1 MSNMD
6 KRREII
12 DTGIELLE
20 EKLVARTWGNISARI
35 DADNYLIT
43 PSGLD
48 YTSMREEDIVSV
60 NIKTGEYTGI
70 NRPSGEK
77 GVHSAAYEV
86 FDDVNFVVHTH
97 QTYATAVSLAGF
109 DSLEATAVSPAGSEL
124 FETSAGSPAG
134 SDSFDITEEEIEKL
148 GGIALAE
155 YGLPGTKEITNAC
168 KSALLTGAHTVLMIH
183 HGVLVLGKD
192 KDEAMLRVKLLE
204 EICERNV
211 TRILD
216 TIYNKKPAGN
226 ENQPTNSLHNKATNS
241 NNKIDSNN
249 ETRVESTININNINN
264 SLHNSDGEI
273 NKIINNDTVF
283 DRKYNEIITSK
294 ELVELSLAES
304 EIISQ
309 LDDVS
314 QMIGTKIVTVDSID
328 EAYKLNDNAVLIKGV
343 GALVKAENKDDLEA
357 LKVLMNKM
365 AIVKLYTKAKN
376 VKAEISIEES
386 DFMHYDYVTRY
397 SKQNIKNS

>member
-109 DSLEATAVSPAGSEL
+109 DSLEATAGSPAGSES
-124 FETSAGSPAG
+124 FETSAVSLAGFDSLEATAGSPAG
-134 SDSFDITEEEIEKL
+134 LESFETTAGSPTGSESFDITEEEIEKL

-192 KDEAMLRVKLLE
+192 KEEAMKRVKLLE
-204 EICERNV
+204 SICERNV
-211 TRILD
+211 KRVIKDNTLNNYLKALNICPED
-216 TIYNKKPAGN
+216 
-226 ENQPTNSLHNKATNS
+226 NSSYRYCEVLTDKALIALS
-241 NNKIDSNN
+241 IS
-249 ETRVESTININNINN
+249 ET
-264 SLHNSDGEI
+264 EI
-273 NKIINNDTVF
+273 F
-283 DRKYNEIITSK
+283 
-294 ELVELSLAES
+294 
-304 EIISQ
+304 SQ

-314 QMIGTKIVTVDSID
+314 QMIGTKIVTVDSLD
-328 EAYKLNDNAVLIKGV
+328 KALKLSDNAVLIKGV
-343 GALVKAENKDDLEA
+343 GALIKAENKDDLEA

-386 DFMHYDYVTRY
+386 DFMHYDYVNRY
-397 SKQNIKNS
+397 SLQNNKNRKI

>member
-35 DADNYLIT
+35 DDDNYLIT

-97 QTYATAVSLAGF
+97 QTYATAVSLAGL
-109 DSLEATAVSPAGSEL
+109 DSLEATAGSTAGSE
-124 FETSAGSPAG
+124 
-134 SDSFDITEEEIEKL
+134 SFDITEEEIEKL

-192 KDEAMLRVKLLE
+192 KEEAMKRVKLLE
-204 EICERNV
+204 SICERNV
-211 TRILD
+211 KRVIKDD
-216 TIYNKKPAGN
+216 T
-226 ENQPTNSLHNKATNS
+226 L
-241 NNKIDSNN
+241 NN
-249 ETRVESTININNINN
+249 
-264 SLHNSDGEI
+264 HP
-273 NKIINNDTVF
+273 
-283 DRKYNEIITSK
+283 
-294 ELVELSLAES
+294 
-304 EIISQ
+304 
-309 LDDVS
+309 
-314 QMIGTKIVTVDSID
+314 
-328 EAYKLNDNAVLIKGV
+328 
-343 GALVKAENKDDLEA
+343 GALDNY
-357 LKVLMNKM
+357 LK
-365 AIVKLYTKAKN
+365 
-376 VKAEISIEES
+376 
-386 DFMHYDYVTRY
+386 
-397 SKQNIKNS
+397 

>member
-109 DSLEATAVSPAGSEL
+109 DSLEATAGSPAGSES
-124 FETSAGSPAG
+124 FETSDGSTAGSE
-134 SDSFDITEEEIEKL
+134 SFDITEEEIEKL

-192 KDEAMLRVKLLE
+192 KEEAMKRVKLLE
-204 EICERNV
+204 SICERNV
-211 TRILD
+211 KRVIKDNTLNNYLKALGTCPED
-216 TIYNKKPAGN
+216 
-226 ENQPTNSLHNKATNS
+226 NSSYRYCEVLTDNALIALSNS
-241 NNKIDSNN
+241 
-249 ETRVESTININNINN
+249 ET
-264 SLHNSDGEI
+264 EI
-273 NKIINNDTVF
+273 F
-283 DRKYNEIITSK
+283 
-294 ELVELSLAES
+294 
-304 EIISQ
+304 SQ

-314 QMIGTKIVTVDSID
+314 QMIGTKIVTVDSLD
-328 EAYKLNDNAVLIKGV
+328 KALKLSDNAVLIKGV
-343 GALVKAENKDDLEA
+343 GALIKAENKDDLEA

-397 SKQNIKNS
+397 SKQNIKNRKI

>member
-109 DSLEATAVSPAGSEL
+109 DSLEATAGSPTGSES
-124 FETSAGSPAG
+124 FETSAGSTAG
-134 SDSFDITEEEIEKL
+134 SELFDITEEEIEKL

-192 KDEAMLRVKLLE
+192 KEEAMKRVKLLE
-204 EICERNV
+204 SICERNV
-211 TRILD
+211 KRVIKDNTLNNYLKALNTCPED
-216 TIYNKKPAGN
+216 
-226 ENQPTNSLHNKATNS
+226 NSSYRYCEVLTDKALIALSNS
-241 NNKIDSNN
+241 
-249 ETRVESTININNINN
+249 ET
-264 SLHNSDGEI
+264 EI
-273 NKIINNDTVF
+273 F
-283 DRKYNEIITSK
+283 
-294 ELVELSLAES
+294 
-304 EIISQ
+304 SQ

-314 QMIGTKIVTVDSID
+314 QMIGTKIVTVDSLD
-328 EAYKLNDNAVLIKGV
+328 KALKLNDNAVLIKGV
-343 GALVKAENKDDLEA
+343 GALIKAENKDDLEA

-397 SKQNIKNS
+397 SKQNIKNRKI

>member
-12 DTGIELLE
+12 DTGIGLLE

-97 QTYATAVSLAGF
+97 QTYATAVSLAG
-109 DSLEATAVSPAGSEL
+109 LN
-124 FETSAGSPAG
+124 
-134 SDSFDITEEEIEKL
+134 SFDITEEEIEKL

-192 KDEAMLRVKLLE
+192 KEEAMKRVKLLE
-204 EICERNV
+204 SICERNV
-211 TRILD
+211 KRVIKDNTLNNYLKALNTCPED
-216 TIYNKKPAGN
+216 
-226 ENQPTNSLHNKATNS
+226 NSSYRYCEVLTDKALIALSNS
-241 NNKIDSNN
+241 
-249 ETRVESTININNINN
+249 ET
-264 SLHNSDGEI
+264 EI
-273 NKIINNDTVF
+273 F
-283 DRKYNEIITSK
+283 
-294 ELVELSLAES
+294 
-304 EIISQ
+304 SQ

-314 QMIGTKIVTVDSID
+314 QMIGTKIVTVDSLD
-328 EAYKLNDNAVLIKGV
+328 KALKLSDNAVLIKGV
-343 GALVKAENKDDLEA
+343 GALIKAENKDDLEA

-397 SKQNIKNS
+397 SKQNIKNRKI

>member
-109 DSLEATAVSPAGSEL
+109 DSLEATAGSPTGSES

-134 SDSFDITEEEIEKL
+134 SESFDITEEEIEKL

-192 KDEAMLRVKLLE
+192 KEEAMKRVKLLE
-204 EICERNV
+204 SICERNV
-211 TRILD
+211 KRVIKDNTLNNYLKALD
-216 TIYNKKPAGN
+216 ICP
-226 ENQPTNSLHNKATNS
+226 EDNSSYRYCEVLTDKALIALSNS
-241 NNKIDSNN
+241 
-249 ETRVESTININNINN
+249 ET
-264 SLHNSDGEI
+264 EI
-273 NKIINNDTVF
+273 F
-283 DRKYNEIITSK
+283 
-294 ELVELSLAES
+294 
-304 EIISQ
+304 SQ

-314 QMIGTKIVTVDSID
+314 QMIGTKIVTVDSLD
-328 EAYKLNDNAVLIKGV
+328 KALKLSDNAVLIKGV
-343 GALVKAENKDDLEA
+343 GALIKAENKDDLEA

-376 VKAEISIEES
+376 VKAEISTEES
-386 DFMHYDYVTRY
+386 DFMHYDYVNRY
-397 SKQNIKNS
+397 SLQNNKNRKI

>member
-109 DSLEATAVSPAGSEL
+109 DSLEATAGSTAGSE
-124 FETSAGSPAG
+124 
-134 SDSFDITEEEIEKL
+134 SFDITEGEIEKL

-192 KDEAMLRVKLLE
+192 KEEAMKRVKLLE
-204 EICERNV
+204 SICERNV
-211 TRILD
+211 KRVIKDNTLNNYLKALNTCPED
-216 TIYNKKPAGN
+216 
-226 ENQPTNSLHNKATNS
+226 NSSYRYCEVLTDKALIALSNS
-241 NNKIDSNN
+241 
-249 ETRVESTININNINN
+249 ET
-264 SLHNSDGEI
+264 EI
-273 NKIINNDTVF
+273 F
-283 DRKYNEIITSK
+283 
-294 ELVELSLAES
+294 
-304 EIISQ
+304 SQ

-314 QMIGTKIVTVDSID
+314 QMIGTKIVTVDSLD
-328 EAYKLNDNAVLIKGV
+328 KALKLNDNAVLIKGV
-343 GALVKAENKDDLEA
+343 GALIKAENKDDLEA

-397 SKQNIKNS
+397 SKQNIKNRKI

>member
-97 QTYATAVSLAGF
+97 QTYATAVSLAGL
-109 DSLEATAVSPAGSEL
+109 DSLEATAGSPAGSES

-134 SDSFDITEEEIEKL
+134 SESFDITEEEIEKL

-192 KDEAMLRVKLLE
+192 KEEAMKRVKLLE
-204 EICERNV
+204 SICERNV
-211 TRILD
+211 KRVIKDNTLNNYLKALD
-216 TIYNKKPAGN
+216 ICP
-226 ENQPTNSLHNKATNS
+226 EDNSSYRYCEVLTDKALIALSNS
-241 NNKIDSNN
+241 
-249 ETRVESTININNINN
+249 ET
-264 SLHNSDGEI
+264 EI
-273 NKIINNDTVF
+273 F
-283 DRKYNEIITSK
+283 
-294 ELVELSLAES
+294 
-304 EIISQ
+304 SQ

-314 QMIGTKIVTVDSID
+314 QMIGTKIVTVDSLD
-328 EAYKLNDNAVLIKGV
+328 KALKLSDNAVLIKGV
-343 GALVKAENKDDLEA
+343 GALIKAENKDDLEA

-386 DFMHYDYVTRY
+386 DFMHYDYVNRY
-397 SKQNIKNS
+397 SLQNNKNRKI

>member
-109 DSLEATAVSPAGSEL
+109 DSLEATAGSPAGSEL

-134 SDSFDITEEEIEKL
+134 SESFDITEEEIEKL

-192 KDEAMLRVKLLE
+192 KEEAMKRVKLLE
-204 EICERNV
+204 SICERNV
-211 TRILD
+211 KRVIKDNTLNNYLKALNTCPED
-216 TIYNKKPAGN
+216 
-226 ENQPTNSLHNKATNS
+226 NSSYRYCEVLTDKALIALSNS
-241 NNKIDSNN
+241 
-249 ETRVESTININNINN
+249 ET
-264 SLHNSDGEI
+264 EI
-273 NKIINNDTVF
+273 F
-283 DRKYNEIITSK
+283 
-294 ELVELSLAES
+294 
-304 EIISQ
+304 SQ

-314 QMIGTKIVTVDSID
+314 QMIGTKIVTVDSLD
-328 EAYKLNDNAVLIKGV
+328 KALKLSDNAVLIKGV
-343 GALVKAENKDDLEA
+343 GALIKAENKDDLEA

-397 SKQNIKNS
+397 SKQNIKNRKI

>member
-12 DTGIELLE
+12 DTGIGLLE

-109 DSLEATAVSPAGSEL
+109 DSLEATAGSPAGSEL

-134 SDSFDITEEEIEKL
+134 SESFDITEEEIEKL

-192 KDEAMLRVKLLE
+192 KEEAMKRVKLLE
-204 EICERNV
+204 SICERNV
-211 TRILD
+211 KRVIKDNTLNNYLKALD
-216 TIYNKKPAGN
+216 ICP
-226 ENQPTNSLHNKATNS
+226 EDNSSYRYCEVLTDKALIALSNS
-241 NNKIDSNN
+241 
-249 ETRVESTININNINN
+249 ET
-264 SLHNSDGEI
+264 EI
-273 NKIINNDTVF
+273 F
-283 DRKYNEIITSK
+283 
-294 ELVELSLAES
+294 
-304 EIISQ
+304 SQ

-314 QMIGTKIVTVDSID
+314 QMIGTKIVTVDSLD
-328 EAYKLNDNAVLIKGV
+328 NALKLSDNAVLIKGV
-343 GALVKAENKDDLEA
+343 GALIKAENKDDLEA

-397 SKQNIKNS
+397 SKQNIKNRKI

>member
-109 DSLEATAVSPAGSEL
+109 DSLEATVGSPTGSESFETTAVSLAGFDLLEATAGSSTGSES
-124 FETSAGSPAG
+124 FETSAGSPTG
-134 SDSFDITEEEIEKL
+134 SELFDITEEEIEKL

-192 KDEAMLRVKLLE
+192 KEEAMKRVKLLE
-204 EICERNV
+204 SICERNV
-211 TRILD
+211 KRVIKDNTLNNYLKALD
-216 TIYNKKPAGN
+216 ICP
-226 ENQPTNSLHNKATNS
+226 EDNSSYRYCEVLTDKALIALSNS
-241 NNKIDSNN
+241 
-249 ETRVESTININNINN
+249 ET
-264 SLHNSDGEI
+264 EI
-273 NKIINNDTVF
+273 F
-283 DRKYNEIITSK
+283 
-294 ELVELSLAES
+294 
-304 EIISQ
+304 SQ

-314 QMIGTKIVTVDSID
+314 QMIGTKIVTVDSLD
-328 EAYKLNDNAVLIKGV
+328 KALKLSDNAVLIKGV
-343 GALVKAENKDDLEA
+343 GALIKAENKDDLEA

-397 SKQNIKNS
+397 SKQNIKNRKI

>member
-12 DTGIELLE
+12 DTGIGLLE

-109 DSLEATAVSPAGSEL
+109 DSLEATAGSPAGSE
-124 FETSAGSPAG
+124 
-134 SDSFDITEEEIEKL
+134 SFDITEEEIEKL

-192 KDEAMLRVKLLE
+192 KEEAMKRVKLLE
-204 EICERNV
+204 SICERNV
-211 TRILD
+211 KRVIKDNTLNNYLKALNTCPED
-216 TIYNKKPAGN
+216 
-226 ENQPTNSLHNKATNS
+226 NSSYRYCEVLTDKALIALSNS
-241 NNKIDSNN
+241 
-249 ETRVESTININNINN
+249 ET
-264 SLHNSDGEI
+264 EI
-273 NKIINNDTVF
+273 F
-283 DRKYNEIITSK
+283 
-294 ELVELSLAES
+294 
-304 EIISQ
+304 SQ

-314 QMIGTKIVTVDSID
+314 QMIGTKIVTVDSLD
-328 EAYKLNDNAVLIKGV
+328 KALKLSDNAVLIKGV
-343 GALVKAENKDDLEA
+343 GALIKAENKDDLEA

-397 SKQNIKNS
+397 SKQNIKNRKI

>member
-12 DTGIELLE
+12 DTGIGLLE

-109 DSLEATAVSPAGSEL
+109 DSLEATAGSTAGSESL
-124 FETSAGSPAG
+124 
-134 SDSFDITEEEIEKL
+134 DITEEEIEKL

-192 KDEAMLRVKLLE
+192 KEEAMKRVKLLE
-204 EICERNV
+204 SICERNV
-211 TRILD
+211 KRVIKDNTLNNYLKALNTCPED
-216 TIYNKKPAGN
+216 
-226 ENQPTNSLHNKATNS
+226 NSSYRYCEVLTDKALIALSNS
-241 NNKIDSNN
+241 
-249 ETRVESTININNINN
+249 ET
-264 SLHNSDGEI
+264 EI
-273 NKIINNDTVF
+273 F
-283 DRKYNEIITSK
+283 
-294 ELVELSLAES
+294 
-304 EIISQ
+304 SQ

-314 QMIGTKIVTVDSID
+314 QMIGTKIVTVDSLD
-328 EAYKLNDNAVLIKGV
+328 KALKLSDNAVLIKGV
-343 GALVKAENKDDLEA
+343 GALIKAENKDDLEA

-397 SKQNIKNS
+397 SKQNIKNRKI

>member
-12 DTGIELLE
+12 DTGIGLLE

-109 DSLEATAVSPAGSEL
+109 DSLEATAGSTAGSE
-124 FETSAGSPAG
+124 
-134 SDSFDITEEEIEKL
+134 SFDITEEEIEKL

-192 KDEAMLRVKLLE
+192 KEEAMKRVKLLE
-204 EICERNV
+204 SICERNV
-211 TRILD
+211 KRVIKDNTLNNYLKALNTCPED
-216 TIYNKKPAGN
+216 
-226 ENQPTNSLHNKATNS
+226 NSSYRYCEVLTDKALIALSNS
-241 NNKIDSNN
+241 
-249 ETRVESTININNINN
+249 ET
-264 SLHNSDGEI
+264 EI
-273 NKIINNDTVF
+273 F
-283 DRKYNEIITSK
+283 
-294 ELVELSLAES
+294 
-304 EIISQ
+304 SQ

-314 QMIGTKIVTVDSID
+314 QMIGTKIVTVDSLD
-328 EAYKLNDNAVLIKGV
+328 KALKLNDNAVLIKGV
-343 GALVKAENKDDLEA
+343 GALIKAENKDDLEA

-386 DFMHYDYVTRY
+386 DFMHYDYVNRY
-397 SKQNIKNS
+397 SLQNNKNRKI

>member
-97 QTYATAVSLAGF
+97 QTYATAVSLAGL
-109 DSLEATAVSPAGSEL
+109 DSLEATAGSTAGSEL
-124 FETSAGSPAG
+124 FETSAGSPTG
-134 SDSFDITEEEIEKL
+134 SESFDITEEEIEKL

-192 KDEAMLRVKLLE
+192 KEEAMKRVKLLE
-204 EICERNV
+204 SICERNV
-211 TRILD
+211 KRVIKDNTLNNYLKALNTCPED
-216 TIYNKKPAGN
+216 
-226 ENQPTNSLHNKATNS
+226 NSSYRYCEVLTDKALIALSNS
-241 NNKIDSNN
+241 
-249 ETRVESTININNINN
+249 ET
-264 SLHNSDGEI
+264 EI
-273 NKIINNDTVF
+273 F
-283 DRKYNEIITSK
+283 
-294 ELVELSLAES
+294 
-304 EIISQ
+304 SQ

-314 QMIGTKIVTVDSID
+314 QMIGTKIVTVDSLD
-328 EAYKLNDNAVLIKGV
+328 KALKLNDNAVLIKGV
-343 GALVKAENKDDLEA
+343 GALIKAENKDDLEA

-386 DFMHYDYVTRY
+386 DFMHYDYVNRY
-397 SKQNIKNS
+397 SLQNNKNRKI

>member
-109 DSLEATAVSPAGSEL
+109 DSLEATAGSPTGSES

-134 SDSFDITEEEIEKL
+134 SELFDITEEEIEKL

-192 KDEAMLRVKLLE
+192 KEEAMKRVKLLE
-204 EICERNV
+204 SICERNV
-211 TRILD
+211 KRVIKDNTLNNYLKALNTCPED
-216 TIYNKKPAGN
+216 
-226 ENQPTNSLHNKATNS
+226 NSSYRYCEVLTDKALIALSNS
-241 NNKIDSNN
+241 
-249 ETRVESTININNINN
+249 ET
-264 SLHNSDGEI
+264 EI
-273 NKIINNDTVF
+273 F
-283 DRKYNEIITSK
+283 
-294 ELVELSLAES
+294 
-304 EIISQ
+304 SQ

-314 QMIGTKIVTVDSID
+314 QMIGTKIVTVDSLD
-328 EAYKLNDNAVLIKGV
+328 KALKLNDNAVLIKGV
-343 GALVKAENKDDLEA
+343 GALIKAENKDDLEA

-397 SKQNIKNS
+397 SKQNIKNRKI

>member
-35 DADNYLIT
+35 DVDNYLIT

-109 DSLEATAVSPAGSEL
+109 DSLEATAGSPTGSE
-124 FETSAGSPAG
+124 
-134 SDSFDITEEEIEKL
+134 SFDITEEEIEKL

-192 KDEAMLRVKLLE
+192 KEEAMKRVKLLE
-204 EICERNV
+204 SICERNV
-211 TRILD
+211 KRVIKDNTLNNYLKALNTCPED
-216 TIYNKKPAGN
+216 
-226 ENQPTNSLHNKATNS
+226 NSSYGYCEVLTDKALIALSNS
-241 NNKIDSNN
+241 
-249 ETRVESTININNINN
+249 ET
-264 SLHNSDGEI
+264 EI
-273 NKIINNDTVF
+273 F
-283 DRKYNEIITSK
+283 
-294 ELVELSLAES
+294 
-304 EIISQ
+304 SQ

-314 QMIGTKIVTVDSID
+314 QMIGTKIVTVDSLD
-328 EAYKLNDNAVLIKGV
+328 KALKLSDNAVLIKGV
-343 GALVKAENKDDLEA
+343 GALIKAENKDDLEA

-386 DFMHYDYVTRY
+386 DFMHYDYVNRY
-397 SKQNIKNS
+397 SLQNNKNRKI

>member
-1 MSNMD
+1 MSNMN

-109 DSLEATAVSPAGSEL
+109 DSLEATAGSPTGSES

-134 SDSFDITEEEIEKL
+134 SESFDITEEEIEKL

-192 KDEAMLRVKLLE
+192 KEEAMKRVKLLE
-204 EICERNV
+204 SICERNV
-211 TRILD
+211 KRVIKDNTLNNHPEALD
-216 TIYNKKPAGN
+216 NYLKVSDTCP
-226 ENQPTNSLHNKATNS
+226 EDNSSYRYCEVLTDKALIALS
-241 NNKIDSNN
+241 IS
-249 ETRVESTININNINN
+249 ET
-264 SLHNSDGEI
+264 EI
-273 NKIINNDTVF
+273 F
-283 DRKYNEIITSK
+283 
-294 ELVELSLAES
+294 
-304 EIISQ
+304 SQ

-314 QMIGTKIVTVDSID
+314 QMIGTKIVTVDSLD
-328 EAYKLNDNAVLIKGV
+328 KALKLSDNAVLIKGV
-343 GALVKAENKDDLEA
+343 GALIKAENKDDLEA

-386 DFMHYDYVTRY
+386 DFMHYDYVNRY
-397 SKQNIKNS
+397 SLQNNKSRKI

>member
-109 DSLEATAVSPAGSEL
+109 DSLEATAGSPTGSES
-124 FETSAGSPAG
+124 FETSAGSTAG
-134 SDSFDITEEEIEKL
+134 SELFDITEEEIEKL

-183 HGVLVLGKD
+183 HGALVLGKD
-192 KDEAMLRVKLLE
+192 KEEAMKRVKLLE
-204 EICERNV
+204 SICERNV
-211 TRILD
+211 KRVIKDNTLNNYLKALNTCPED
-216 TIYNKKPAGN
+216 
-226 ENQPTNSLHNKATNS
+226 NSSYRYCEVLTDKALIALSNS
-241 NNKIDSNN
+241 
-249 ETRVESTININNINN
+249 ET
-264 SLHNSDGEI
+264 EI
-273 NKIINNDTVF
+273 F
-283 DRKYNEIITSK
+283 
-294 ELVELSLAES
+294 
-304 EIISQ
+304 SQ

-314 QMIGTKIVTVDSID
+314 QMIGTKIVTVDSLD
-328 EAYKLNDNAVLIKGV
+328 KALNLSDNAVLIKGV
-343 GALVKAENKDDLEA
+343 GALIKAENKDDLEA

-397 SKQNIKNS
+397 SKQNIKNRKI

>member
-70 NRPSGEK
+70 IRPSGEK

-109 DSLEATAVSPAGSEL
+109 DSLEATVGSPTGSESFETTAVSLAGFDSLEATAGSTAGSEL

-134 SDSFDITEEEIEKL
+134 SESFDITEEEIEKL

-192 KDEAMLRVKLLE
+192 KEEAMKRVKLLE
-204 EICERNV
+204 SICERNV
-211 TRILD
+211 KRVIKDNT
-216 TIYNKKPAGN
+216 P
-226 ENQPTNSLHNKATNS
+226 HN
-241 NNKIDSNN
+241 
-249 ETRVESTININNINN
+249 
-264 SLHNSDGEI
+264 H
-273 NKIINNDTVF
+273 
-283 DRKYNEIITSK
+283 
-294 ELVELSLAES
+294 
-304 EIISQ
+304 
-309 LDDVS
+309 
-314 QMIGTKIVTVDSID
+314 
-328 EAYKLNDNAVLIKGV
+328 
-343 GALVKAENKDDLEA
+343 LEA
-357 LKVLMNKM
+357 
-365 AIVKLYTKAKN
+365 
-376 VKAEISIEES
+376 
-386 DFMHYDYVTRY
+386 
-397 SKQNIKNS
+397 

>member
-97 QTYATAVSLAGF
+97 QTYATAVSLAG
-109 DSLEATAVSPAGSEL
+109 L
-124 FETSAGSPAG
+124 
-134 SDSFDITEEEIEKL
+134 DSFDITEEEIEKL

-192 KDEAMLRVKLLE
+192 KEEAMKRVKLLE
-204 EICERNV
+204 SICERNV
-211 TRILD
+211 KRVINDNTLNNYLKAPD
-216 TIYNKKPAGN
+216 TCP
-226 ENQPTNSLHNKATNS
+226 EDNSSYRYCEVLTDKALIALSNS
-241 NNKIDSNN
+241 
-249 ETRVESTININNINN
+249 ET
-264 SLHNSDGEI
+264 EI
-273 NKIINNDTVF
+273 F
-283 DRKYNEIITSK
+283 
-294 ELVELSLAES
+294 
-304 EIISQ
+304 SQ

-314 QMIGTKIVTVDSID
+314 QMIGTKIVTVDSLD
-328 EAYKLNDNAVLIKGV
+328 KALKLSDNAVLIKGV
-343 GALVKAENKDDLEA
+343 GALIKAENKDDLEA

-397 SKQNIKNS
+397 SKQNIKNRKI

>member
-109 DSLEATAVSPAGSEL
+109 DS
-124 FETSAGSPAG
+124 
-134 SDSFDITEEEIEKL
+134 FDITEEEIEKL

-192 KDEAMLRVKLLE
+192 KEEAMKRVKLLE
-204 EICERNV
+204 SICERNV
-211 TRILD
+211 KRVIKDNTLNNYLKALNTCPED
-216 TIYNKKPAGN
+216 
-226 ENQPTNSLHNKATNS
+226 NSSYRYCEVLTDKALIALSNS
-241 NNKIDSNN
+241 
-249 ETRVESTININNINN
+249 ET
-264 SLHNSDGEI
+264 EI
-273 NKIINNDTVF
+273 F
-283 DRKYNEIITSK
+283 
-294 ELVELSLAES
+294 
-304 EIISQ
+304 SQ

-314 QMIGTKIVTVDSID
+314 QMIGTKIVTVDSLD
-328 EAYKLNDNAVLIKGV
+328 KALKLSDNAVLIKGV
-343 GALVKAENKDDLEA
+343 GALIKAENKDDLEA

-397 SKQNIKNS
+397 SKQNIKNRKI

>member
-97 QTYATAVSLAGF
+97 QTYATAVSLAGL
-109 DSLEATAVSPAGSEL
+109 DSLEATAGSPAGSES

-134 SDSFDITEEEIEKL
+134 SELFDITEEEIEKL
-148 GGIALAE
+148 GGIALSE

-192 KDEAMLRVKLLE
+192 KEEAIKRVKLLE
-204 EICERNV
+204 SICERNV
-211 TRILD
+211 KRVIKDNTLNNYLKALNTCPED
-216 TIYNKKPAGN
+216 
-226 ENQPTNSLHNKATNS
+226 NSSYRYCEVLTDKALIALSNS
-241 NNKIDSNN
+241 
-249 ETRVESTININNINN
+249 ET
-264 SLHNSDGEI
+264 EI
-273 NKIINNDTVF
+273 F
-283 DRKYNEIITSK
+283 
-294 ELVELSLAES
+294 
-304 EIISQ
+304 SQ

-314 QMIGTKIVTVDSID
+314 QMIGTKIVTVDSLD
-328 EAYKLNDNAVLIKGV
+328 KALKLNDNAVLIKGV
-343 GALVKAENKDDLEA
+343 GALIKAENKDDLEA

-386 DFMHYDYVTRY
+386 DFMHYDYVNRY
-397 SKQNIKNS
+397 SLQNNKNRKI

>member
-35 DADNYLIT
+35 DVDNYLIT

-70 NRPSGEK
+70 IRPSGEK

-109 DSLEATAVSPAGSEL
+109 DLLEATAGSSTGSES
-124 FETSAGSPAG
+124 FETSAGSTAG
-134 SDSFDITEEEIEKL
+134 SESFDITEEEIEKL

-192 KDEAMLRVKLLE
+192 KEEAMKRVKLLE
-204 EICERNV
+204 SICERNV
-211 TRILD
+211 KRVIKDNTLNNYLKALD
-216 TIYNKKPAGN
+216 TCP
-226 ENQPTNSLHNKATNS
+226 EDNSSYRYCEVLTDKALIALSNS
-241 NNKIDSNN
+241 
-249 ETRVESTININNINN
+249 ET
-264 SLHNSDGEI
+264 EI
-273 NKIINNDTVF
+273 F
-283 DRKYNEIITSK
+283 
-294 ELVELSLAES
+294 
-304 EIISQ
+304 SQ

-314 QMIGTKIVTVDSID
+314 QMIGTKIVTVDSLD
-328 EAYKLNDNAVLIKGV
+328 KALKLSDNAVLIKGV
-343 GALVKAENKDDLEA
+343 GALIKAENKDDLEA

-386 DFMHYDYVTRY
+386 DFMHYDYVNRY
-397 SKQNIKNS
+397 SLQNNKNRKI

>member
-12 DTGIELLE
+12 DTGIGLLE

-60 NIKTGEYTGI
+60 NINTGEYTGI

-109 DSLEATAVSPAGSEL
+109 DSLEATAGSPAGSES

-134 SDSFDITEEEIEKL
+134 SELFDITEEEIEKL

-192 KDEAMLRVKLLE
+192 KEEAMKRVKLLE
-204 EICERNV
+204 SICERNV
-211 TRILD
+211 KRVIKDNTLNNYLKALNTCPED
-216 TIYNKKPAGN
+216 
-226 ENQPTNSLHNKATNS
+226 NSSYRYCEVLTDKALIALSNS
-241 NNKIDSNN
+241 
-249 ETRVESTININNINN
+249 ET
-264 SLHNSDGEI
+264 EI
-273 NKIINNDTVF
+273 F
-283 DRKYNEIITSK
+283 
-294 ELVELSLAES
+294 
-304 EIISQ
+304 SQ

-314 QMIGTKIVTVDSID
+314 QMIGTKIVTVDSLD
-328 EAYKLNDNAVLIKGV
+328 KALKLNDNAVLIKGV
-343 GALVKAENKDDLEA
+343 GALIKAENKDDLEA

-397 SKQNIKNS
+397 SKQNIKNRKI

>member
-109 DSLEATAVSPAGSEL
+109 DSLEATAGSPAGSES

-134 SDSFDITEEEIEKL
+134 SESFDITEEEIEKL

-192 KDEAMLRVKLLE
+192 KEEAMKRVKLLE
-204 EICERNV
+204 SICERNV
-211 TRILD
+211 KRVIKDNTLNNYLKALNTCPED
-216 TIYNKKPAGN
+216 
-226 ENQPTNSLHNKATNS
+226 NSSYRYCEVLTDKALIALSNS
-241 NNKIDSNN
+241 
-249 ETRVESTININNINN
+249 ET
-264 SLHNSDGEI
+264 EI
-273 NKIINNDTVF
+273 F
-283 DRKYNEIITSK
+283 
-294 ELVELSLAES
+294 
-304 EIISQ
+304 SQ

-314 QMIGTKIVTVDSID
+314 QMIGTKIVTVDSLD
-328 EAYKLNDNAVLIKGV
+328 KALKLSDNAVLIKGV
-343 GALVKAENKDDLEA
+343 GALIKAENKDDLEA

-386 DFMHYDYVTRY
+386 DFMHYDYVNRY
-397 SKQNIKNS
+397 SLQNNKNRKI

>member
-12 DTGIELLE
+12 DTGIGLLE

-109 DSLEATAVSPAGSEL
+109 DSLEATAGSTAGSEL

-134 SDSFDITEEEIEKL
+134 SESFDITEEEIEKL

-192 KDEAMLRVKLLE
+192 KEEAMKRVKLLE
-204 EICERNV
+204 SICERNV
-211 TRILD
+211 KRVIKDNTLNNYLKALGTCPED
-216 TIYNKKPAGN
+216 
-226 ENQPTNSLHNKATNS
+226 NSSYRYCEVLTDKALIALSNS
-241 NNKIDSNN
+241 
-249 ETRVESTININNINN
+249 ET
-264 SLHNSDGEI
+264 EI
-273 NKIINNDTVF
+273 F
-283 DRKYNEIITSK
+283 
-294 ELVELSLAES
+294 
-304 EIISQ
+304 SQ

-314 QMIGTKIVTVDSID
+314 QMIGTKIVTVDSLDKAI
-328 EAYKLNDNAVLIKGV
+328 KLSDNAVLIKGV
-343 GALVKAENKDDLEA
+343 GALIKAENKDDLEA

-386 DFMHYDYVTRY
+386 DFMHYDYVNRY
-397 SKQNIKNS
+397 SLQNNKNRKI

>member
-109 DSLEATAVSPAGSEL
+109 DSLEATAGSPAGSES
-124 FETSAGSPAG
+124 FETSDGSTAGSE
-134 SDSFDITEEEIEKL
+134 SFDITEEEIEKL

-192 KDEAMLRVKLLE
+192 KEEAMKRVKLLE
-204 EICERNV
+204 SICERNV
-211 TRILD
+211 KRVIKDNTLNNYLKALGTCPED
-216 TIYNKKPAGN
+216 
-226 ENQPTNSLHNKATNS
+226 NSSYRYYEVLTDKALIALS
-241 NNKIDSNN
+241 IS
-249 ETRVESTININNINN
+249 ET
-264 SLHNSDGEI
+264 EI
-273 NKIINNDTVF
+273 F
-283 DRKYNEIITSK
+283 
-294 ELVELSLAES
+294 
-304 EIISQ
+304 SQ

-314 QMIGTKIVTVDSID
+314 QMIGTKIVTVDSLD
-328 EAYKLNDNAVLIKGV
+328 KALKLNDNAVLIKGV
-343 GALVKAENKDDLEA
+343 GALIKAENKDDLEA

-397 SKQNIKNS
+397 SKQNIKNRKI

>member
-109 DSLEATAVSPAGSEL
+109 DSPETTAVSLAGL
-124 FETSAGSPAG
+124 
-134 SDSFDITEEEIEKL
+134 DSFDITKEEIEKL

-192 KDEAMLRVKLLE
+192 KEEAMKRVKLLE
-204 EICERNV
+204 SICERNV
-211 TRILD
+211 KRVIKDNTLNNYLKALNTCPED
-216 TIYNKKPAGN
+216 
-226 ENQPTNSLHNKATNS
+226 NSSYRYCEVLTDKALIALSNS
-241 NNKIDSNN
+241 
-249 ETRVESTININNINN
+249 ET
-264 SLHNSDGEI
+264 EI
-273 NKIINNDTVF
+273 F
-283 DRKYNEIITSK
+283 
-294 ELVELSLAES
+294 
-304 EIISQ
+304 SQ

-314 QMIGTKIVTVDSID
+314 QMIGTKIVTVDSLD
-328 EAYKLNDNAVLIKGV
+328 KALKLNDNAVLIKGV
-343 GALVKAENKDDLEA
+343 GALIKAENKDDLEA

-397 SKQNIKNS
+397 SKQNIKNRKI

>member
-97 QTYATAVSLAGF
+97 QTYATAVSLAG
-109 DSLEATAVSPAGSEL
+109 L
-124 FETSAGSPAG
+124 
-134 SDSFDITEEEIEKL
+134 DSFDITEEVIEKL

-192 KDEAMLRVKLLE
+192 KEEAMKRVKLLE
-204 EICERNV
+204 SICERNV
-211 TRILD
+211 KRVIKDNTLNNYLKALNTCPED
-216 TIYNKKPAGN
+216 
-226 ENQPTNSLHNKATNS
+226 NSSYRYCEVLTDKALIALSNS
-241 NNKIDSNN
+241 
-249 ETRVESTININNINN
+249 ET
-264 SLHNSDGEI
+264 EI
-273 NKIINNDTVF
+273 F
-283 DRKYNEIITSK
+283 
-294 ELVELSLAES
+294 
-304 EIISQ
+304 SQ

-314 QMIGTKIVTVDSID
+314 QMIGTKIVTVDSLD
-328 EAYKLNDNAVLIKGV
+328 KALKLSDNAVLIKGV
-343 GALVKAENKDDLEA
+343 GALIKAENKDDLEA

-386 DFMHYDYVTRY
+386 DFMHYDYVNRY
-397 SKQNIKNS
+397 SLQNNKNRKI

>member
-12 DTGIELLE
+12 DTGIGLLE

-109 DSLEATAVSPAGSEL
+109 DSLEATAGSPTGSES
-124 FETSAGSPAG
+124 FETSAGSTAG
-134 SDSFDITEEEIEKL
+134 SELFDITEEEIEKL

-192 KDEAMLRVKLLE
+192 KEEAMKRVKLLE
-204 EICERNV
+204 SICERNV
-211 TRILD
+211 KRVIKDNTLNNYLKALNTCPED
-216 TIYNKKPAGN
+216 
-226 ENQPTNSLHNKATNS
+226 NSSYGYCEVLTDKALIALSNS
-241 NNKIDSNN
+241 
-249 ETRVESTININNINN
+249 ET
-264 SLHNSDGEI
+264 EI
-273 NKIINNDTVF
+273 F
-283 DRKYNEIITSK
+283 
-294 ELVELSLAES
+294 
-304 EIISQ
+304 SQ

-314 QMIGTKIVTVDSID
+314 QMIGTKIVTVDSLD
-328 EAYKLNDNAVLIKGV
+328 KALKLSDNAVLIKGV
-343 GALVKAENKDDLEA
+343 GALIKAENKDDLEA

-386 DFMHYDYVTRY
+386 DFMHYDYVNRY
-397 SKQNIKNS
+397 SLQNNKNRKI

>member
-109 DSLEATAVSPAGSEL
+109 DSLEATAGSTAGSEL

-134 SDSFDITEEEIEKL
+134 SESFDITEEEIEKL

-192 KDEAMLRVKLLE
+192 KEEAMKRVKLLE
-204 EICERNV
+204 SICERNV
-211 TRILD
+211 KRVIKDNTLNNYLKALGTCPED
-216 TIYNKKPAGN
+216 
-226 ENQPTNSLHNKATNS
+226 NSSYRYCEVLTDKALIALSNS
-241 NNKIDSNN
+241 
-249 ETRVESTININNINN
+249 ET
-264 SLHNSDGEI
+264 EI
-273 NKIINNDTVF
+273 F
-283 DRKYNEIITSK
+283 
-294 ELVELSLAES
+294 
-304 EIISQ
+304 SQ

-314 QMIGTKIVTVDSID
+314 QMIGTKIVTVDSLDKAI
-328 EAYKLNDNAVLIKGV
+328 KLSDNAVLIKGV
-343 GALVKAENKDDLEA
+343 GALIKAENKDDLEA

-397 SKQNIKNS
+397 SKQNIKNRKI

>member
-35 DADNYLIT
+35 DVDNYLIT

-109 DSLEATAVSPAGSEL
+109 DLLEATAGSTAGSEL

-134 SDSFDITEEEIEKL
+134 SESLDITEEEIEKL

-192 KDEAMLRVKLLE
+192 KEEAMKRVKLLE
-204 EICERNV
+204 SICERNV
-211 TRILD
+211 KRVIKDNTLNNYLKALNTCPED
-216 TIYNKKPAGN
+216 
-226 ENQPTNSLHNKATNS
+226 NSSYRYCEVLTDKALIALSNS
-241 NNKIDSNN
+241 
-249 ETRVESTININNINN
+249 ET
-264 SLHNSDGEI
+264 EI
-273 NKIINNDTVF
+273 F
-283 DRKYNEIITSK
+283 
-294 ELVELSLAES
+294 
-304 EIISQ
+304 SQ

-314 QMIGTKIVTVDSID
+314 QMIGTKIVTVDSLD
-328 EAYKLNDNAVLIKGV
+328 KALKLSDNAVLIKGA
-343 GALVKAENKDDLEA
+343 GALIKAENKDDLEA

-386 DFMHYDYVTRY
+386 DFMHYDYVNRY
-397 SKQNIKNS
+397 SLQNNKNRKI

>member
-12 DTGIELLE
+12 DTGIGLLE

-60 NIKTGEYTGI
+60 NINTGEYTGI

-97 QTYATAVSLAGF
+97 QTYATAVSLAG
-109 DSLEATAVSPAGSEL
+109 L
-124 FETSAGSPAG
+124 
-134 SDSFDITEEEIEKL
+134 DSFDITEEEIEKL

-192 KDEAMLRVKLLE
+192 KEEAMKRVKLLE
-204 EICERNV
+204 SICERNV
-211 TRILD
+211 KRVIIDNTPHNHLEALD
-216 TIYNKKPAGN
+216 NYLKAFDTCP
-226 ENQPTNSLHNKATNS
+226 EDNSSYRYCEVLTDKALIALSNS
-241 NNKIDSNN
+241 
-249 ETRVESTININNINN
+249 ET
-264 SLHNSDGEI
+264 EI
-273 NKIINNDTVF
+273 F
-283 DRKYNEIITSK
+283 
-294 ELVELSLAES
+294 
-304 EIISQ
+304 SQ

-314 QMIGTKIVTVDSID
+314 QMIGTKIVTVDSLD
-328 EAYKLNDNAVLIKGV
+328 KALKLSDNAVLIKGV
-343 GALVKAENKDDLEA
+343 GALIKAENKDDLEA

-397 SKQNIKNS
+397 SKQNIKNRKI

>member
-109 DSLEATAVSPAGSEL
+109 DSL
-124 FETSAGSPAG
+124 
-134 SDSFDITEEEIEKL
+134 DITEEEIEKL

-192 KDEAMLRVKLLE
+192 KEEAMKRVKLLE
-204 EICERNV
+204 SICERNV
-211 TRILD
+211 KRVIIDNTPHNHLEALD
-216 TIYNKKPAGN
+216 NYLKALNTCP
-226 ENQPTNSLHNKATNS
+226 EDNSSYRYCEVLTDKALIALSNS
-241 NNKIDSNN
+241 
-249 ETRVESTININNINN
+249 ET
-264 SLHNSDGEI
+264 EI
-273 NKIINNDTVF
+273 F
-283 DRKYNEIITSK
+283 
-294 ELVELSLAES
+294 
-304 EIISQ
+304 SQ

-314 QMIGTKIVTVDSID
+314 QMIGTKIVTVDSLD
-328 EAYKLNDNAVLIKGV
+328 KALKLSDNAVLIKGV
-343 GALVKAENKDDLEA
+343 GALIKAENKDDLEA

-397 SKQNIKNS
+397 SKQNIKNRKI

>member
-12 DTGIELLE
+12 DTGIGLLE

-109 DSLEATAVSPAGSEL
+109 DSLEATAGLPAGSES
-124 FETSAGSPAG
+124 FETSAGSTAG
-134 SDSFDITEEEIEKL
+134 SESFDITEEEIEKL

-192 KDEAMLRVKLLE
+192 KEEAMKRVKLLE
-204 EICERNV
+204 SICERNV
-211 TRILD
+211 KRVIKDNTLNNYLKALD
-216 TIYNKKPAGN
+216 ICP
-226 ENQPTNSLHNKATNS
+226 EDNSSYRYCEVLTDKALIALSNS
-241 NNKIDSNN
+241 
-249 ETRVESTININNINN
+249 ET
-264 SLHNSDGEI
+264 EI
-273 NKIINNDTVF
+273 F
-283 DRKYNEIITSK
+283 
-294 ELVELSLAES
+294 
-304 EIISQ
+304 SQ

-314 QMIGTKIVTVDSID
+314 QMIGTKIVTVDSLD
-328 EAYKLNDNAVLIKGV
+328 KALKLSDNAVLIKGV
-343 GALVKAENKDDLEA
+343 GALIKAENKDDLEA

-386 DFMHYDYVTRY
+386 DFMHYDYVNRY
-397 SKQNIKNS
+397 SLQNNKNRKI

>member
-97 QTYATAVSLAGF
+97 QTYATAVSLAGL
-109 DSLEATAVSPAGSEL
+109 DSLEATAGSPAGSES

-134 SDSFDITEEEIEKL
+134 SESFDITEGEIEKL

-192 KDEAMLRVKLLE
+192 KEEAMKRVKLLE
-204 EICERNV
+204 SICERNV
-211 TRILD
+211 KRVIKDNTLNNYLKALD
-216 TIYNKKPAGN
+216 ICP
-226 ENQPTNSLHNKATNS
+226 EDNSSYRYCEVLTDKALIALSNS
-241 NNKIDSNN
+241 
-249 ETRVESTININNINN
+249 ET
-264 SLHNSDGEI
+264 EI
-273 NKIINNDTVF
+273 F
-283 DRKYNEIITSK
+283 
-294 ELVELSLAES
+294 
-304 EIISQ
+304 SQ

-314 QMIGTKIVTVDSID
+314 QMIGTKIVTVDSLD
-328 EAYKLNDNAVLIKGV
+328 KALKLSDNAVLIKGV
-343 GALVKAENKDDLEA
+343 GALIKAENKDDLEA

-386 DFMHYDYVTRY
+386 DFMHYDYVNRY
-397 SKQNIKNS
+397 SLQNNKNRKI

>member
-109 DSLEATAVSPAGSEL
+109 DSLEATAGSPAGSES
-124 FETSAGSPAG
+124 FETSAGSTAG
-134 SDSFDITEEEIEKL
+134 SELFDITEEEIEKL

-192 KDEAMLRVKLLE
+192 KEEAMKRVKLLE
-204 EICERNV
+204 SICERNV
-211 TRILD
+211 KRVIKDNTLNNFLKALNTCPED
-216 TIYNKKPAGN
+216 
-226 ENQPTNSLHNKATNS
+226 NSSYRYCEVLTDKALIALSNS
-241 NNKIDSNN
+241 
-249 ETRVESTININNINN
+249 ET
-264 SLHNSDGEI
+264 EI
-273 NKIINNDTVF
+273 F
-283 DRKYNEIITSK
+283 
-294 ELVELSLAES
+294 
-304 EIISQ
+304 SQ

-314 QMIGTKIVTVDSID
+314 QMIGTKIVTVDSLD
-328 EAYKLNDNAVLIKGV
+328 KALKLNDNAVLIKGV
-343 GALVKAENKDDLEA
+343 GALIKAENKDDLEA

-386 DFMHYDYVTRY
+386 DFMHYDYVNRY
-397 SKQNIKNS
+397 SLQNNKNRKI

>member
-35 DADNYLIT
+35 DVDNYLIT

-97 QTYATAVSLAGF
+97 QTYATAVSLAGL
-109 DSLEATAVSPAGSEL
+109 DSLEATAGSPTGSEA
-124 FETSAGSPAG
+124 FETTAGSPAG
-134 SDSFDITEEEIEKL
+134 SESFDITEEEIEKL

-192 KDEAMLRVKLLE
+192 KEEAMKRVKLLE
-204 EICERNV
+204 SICERNV
-211 TRILD
+211 KRVIKDNTLNNYLKALNTCPED
-216 TIYNKKPAGN
+216 
-226 ENQPTNSLHNKATNS
+226 NSSYRYCEVLTDKALIALSNS
-241 NNKIDSNN
+241 
-249 ETRVESTININNINN
+249 ET
-264 SLHNSDGEI
+264 EI
-273 NKIINNDTVF
+273 F
-283 DRKYNEIITSK
+283 
-294 ELVELSLAES
+294 
-304 EIISQ
+304 SQ

-314 QMIGTKIVTVDSID
+314 QMIGTKIVTVDSLD
-328 EAYKLNDNAVLIKGV
+328 KALKLSDNAVLIKGV
-343 GALVKAENKDDLEA
+343 GALIKAENKDDLEA

-397 SKQNIKNS
+397 SKQNIKNRKI

>member
-97 QTYATAVSLAGF
+97 QTYATAVSLAGL
-109 DSLEATAVSPAGSEL
+109 DSLEATAV
-124 FETSAGSPAG
+124 SPAG

-192 KDEAMLRVKLLE
+192 KEEAMKRVKLLE
-204 EICERNV
+204 SICERNV
-211 TRILD
+211 KRVIKDNTLNNYLKAPD
-216 TIYNKKPAGN
+216 TCP
-226 ENQPTNSLHNKATNS
+226 EDNSSYRYCEVLTDKALIALSNS
-241 NNKIDSNN
+241 
-249 ETRVESTININNINN
+249 ET
-264 SLHNSDGEI
+264 EI
-273 NKIINNDTVF
+273 F
-283 DRKYNEIITSK
+283 
-294 ELVELSLAES
+294 
-304 EIISQ
+304 SQ

-314 QMIGTKIVTVDSID
+314 QMIGTKIVTVDSLD
-328 EAYKLNDNAVLIKGV
+328 KALKLSDNAVLIKGV
-343 GALVKAENKDDLEA
+343 GALIKAENKDDLEA

-386 DFMHYDYVTRY
+386 DFMHYDYVNRY
-397 SKQNIKNS
+397 SLQNNKNRKI